1 MTAPG
6 EIKFTTRN
14 NVALKILGSKSAEEY
29 KHLALYQL
37 LTGHL
42 RHGLIMVKARVG
54 PQRLLWQGR
63 VCFNATHNSRKWRAF
78 PEKLRKF
85 AL

>member
-1 MTAPG
+1 MTAFRALFAVIVPPCGPMTAPG

-37 LTGHL
+37 LTGQP
-42 RHGLIMVKARVG
+42 RHGLIMVKAQGVAPEVVLDVG
-54 PQRLLWQGR
+54 IVL
-63 VCFNATHNSRKWRAF
+63 
-78 PEKLRKF
+78 
-85 AL
+85 